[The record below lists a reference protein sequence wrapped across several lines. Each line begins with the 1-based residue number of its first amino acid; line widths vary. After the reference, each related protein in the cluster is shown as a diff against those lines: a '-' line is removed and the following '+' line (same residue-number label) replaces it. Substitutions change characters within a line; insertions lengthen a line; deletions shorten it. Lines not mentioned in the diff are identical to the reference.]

1 MKVVTVYPN
10 NLTVIDSYQLAEGSA
25 GRITVG
31 LFQGDDYVYVPGV
44 RNIFRFAVNGGELR
58 LDDRWTVFLG
68 CFGFL

>member
-44 RNIFRFAVNGGELR
+44 RNIFRFAMNGGELR
-58 LDDRWTVFLG
+58 LDDRWAVFSG
-68 CFGFL
+68 YFGFL

>member
-44 RNIFRFAVNGGELR
+44 RDIFRFAVNDGELR

>member
-31 LFQGDDYVYVPGV
+31 LFQGDEYVYVPGV
-44 RNIFRFAVNGGELR
+44 RNIFRFAVNDGELR

-68 CFGFL
+68 YFGFL

>member
-10 NLTVIDSYQLAEGSA
+10 NLTVIYSYQLAEGSA

-31 LFQGDDYVYVPGV
+31 LFQGDDYVYVPEV
-44 RNIFRFAVNGGELR
+44 RDIFRFAVNDGELR

-68 CFGFL
+68 YFGFI

>member
-44 RNIFRFAVNGGELR
+44 RDIFRFAVNDGELR

-68 CFGFL
+68 YFGFL